1 MTRTTLLS
9 LLPALLATSALAS
22 GAEDA
27 THSSATSYLPNG
39 AFTYETFEAS
49 VEHADLEG
57 CPAEFDTDVV
67 FCRITLANDQA
78 HIFVFSYEGDQ
89 PVMAVKPYDLSDGFL
104 PF

>member
-1 MTRTTLLS
+1 MKTLS
-9 LLPALLATSALAS
+9 LTALLTLAIATTAVAS
-22 GAEDA
+22 GADDS
-27 THSSATSYLPNG
+27 THSSDTAYLPNG
-39 AFTYETFEAS
+39 TFTYETFEAS

-57 CPAEFDTDVV
+57 CPAQFDTDVV

-89 PVMAVKPYDLSDGFL
+89 PLMAVKPYELSDGFL